1 VTGPSFLYV
10 VKKRHDGIIC
20 QSKNEQ
26 GVTKRHDAKMLQS
39 KNEQGVQKRHDG
51 IIEQID
57 TLLDTMHTSYRAY

>member
-1 VTGPSFLYV
+1 
-10 VKKRHDGIIC
+10 
-20 QSKNEQ
+20 
-26 GVTKRHDAKMLQS
+26 MLQS